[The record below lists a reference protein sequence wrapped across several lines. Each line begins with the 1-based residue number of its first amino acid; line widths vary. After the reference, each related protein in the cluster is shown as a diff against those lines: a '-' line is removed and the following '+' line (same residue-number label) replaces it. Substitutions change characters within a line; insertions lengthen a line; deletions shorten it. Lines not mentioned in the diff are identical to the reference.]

1 MLPTN
6 NFELV
11 SQKKKAASSPRSKS
25 QSSKINVT
33 SPPKVVTTTSSMKQ
47 YIDSVFGKQF
57 VEVHPTIIPFLT
69 VLIPDDEEE
78 FLQPFA
84 AAVNHNVVNES
95 KTLQIIHTLMGN
107 FCHGDKTKESQPEE
121 MGNDACMMIS
131 YDAKVS
137 MILD

>member
-1 MLPTN
+1 MITPELFPGDKWNNERTN
-6 NFELV
+6 ERTNEQTDICQDLGI
-11 SQKKKAASSPRSKS
+11 SSHSR
-25 QSSKINVT
+25 
-33 SPPKVVTTTSSMKQ
+33 
-47 YIDSVFGKQF
+47 GAR
-57 VEVHPTIIPFLT
+57 IIPFLT

-107 FCHGDKTKESQPEE
+107 FCHGDTTKENQPEE